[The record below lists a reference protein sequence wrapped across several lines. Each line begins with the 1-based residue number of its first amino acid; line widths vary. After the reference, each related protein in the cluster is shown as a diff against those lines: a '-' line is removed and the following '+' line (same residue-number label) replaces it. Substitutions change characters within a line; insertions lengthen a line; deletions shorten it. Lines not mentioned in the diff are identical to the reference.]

1 MPSLSELEARYNAF
15 HGKEVH
21 YLAGLQDSGPGEPDL
36 NKIIDADLG
45 EICKHYKRRRPA
57 RARRV
62 RAYRLGGGY

>member
-1 MPSLSELEARYNAF
+1 MDSEEFSEYSDHWDNKQAQ
-15 HGKEVH
+15 
-21 YLAGLQDSGPGEPDL
+21 YLAGLQDSGPDEPDL